1 CVCVVFNCQFSYPTH
16 KYCTNI
22 ISIQMRPT
30 YAGPASSSSNWRA
43 TQDPGTTSPTSNTA
57 GYRSVGMDMNPASL
71 TAANLPQEQQFGVEE
86 KKT

>member
-1 CVCVVFNCQFSYPTH
+1 
-16 KYCTNI
+16 
-22 ISIQMRPT
+22 MRPT

-71 TAANLPQEQQFGVEE
+71 TAANLPQEQQFGYEVVLIIFHSI
-86 KKT
+86 TLINF